1 MLEGEIDY
9 KVLID
14 HSIKDFQPATKL
26 WPVGVRLVFWL
37 FLELSLLTLCA
48 SVNGLQA
55 IASLIRRPWILIQ
68 PGAFTLA
75 SVAAAFLAL
84 RSAIPAREPS
94 RSELLLVI
102 GGVCAAFAVAVFQPL
117 AAPSQVH
124 DADLNWLLQM
134 LALSTLPW
142 TVLFWAVARGVP
154 LRPFET
160 GGLIGVASF
169 CFSVAADRLISESN
183 GFTSPLVW
191 QGTFGIIVA
200 AGSAFAAAHCLN
212 PVRRWRRSSE
222 LVEAQ
227 STTAAFFSRSLPLA
241 IGGSIATLFLVL
253 SNAGRTSHPIPDF
266 DLAIAKYQ
274 GAVAHF
280 TPNVPSR
287 DIETMLTAYVEN
299 GMPTYMWDFSRQ
311 GFKFVGGRFE
321 HLPDGAAVT
330 YTWFHGA
337 KSGVMC
343 MFRQTEGFKAP
354 SGAYEERQHLL
365 FYRYRGFS
373 VCLINV
379 GGYGSFLSVIV
390 AQMPMDR
397 FMRLE
402 LSHDRSLTHRLATAD
417 VQPQRG

>member
-14 HSIKDFQPATKL
+14 HSIKDFRPAAKL
-26 WPVGVRLVFWL
+26 WPVGVRLALWI

-48 SVNGLQA
+48 RVNGLQG
-55 IASLIRRPWILIQ
+55 IGSLIQSRGILVET
-68 PGAFTLA
+68 GAFTLA
-75 SVAAAFLAL
+75 SLAAALLAL
-84 RSAIPAREPS
+84 RSAIPAGEPV

-102 GGVCAAFAVAVFQPL
+102 GGVCAAFAVAVFQPF
-117 AAPSQVH
+117 AAPSPVH
-124 DADLNWLLQM
+124 DADLPWMLQT
-134 LALSTLPW
+134 LGLSIIPW
-142 TVLFWAVARGVP
+142 TGLFWAVARGVP

-160 GGLIGVASF
+160 GGLVGIASF
-169 CFSVAADRLISESN
+169 CFGVAADGLISGSN
-183 GFTSPLVW
+183 GSTSPLVW
-191 QGTFGIIVA
+191 QAAFGIIFA
-200 AGSAFAAAHCLN
+200 TGSALAGAYLLN
-212 PVRRWRRSSE
+212 PVQRWRRTGA

-227 STTAAFFSRSLPLA
+227 SVTGTFFSPLALVPLA
-241 IGGSIATLFLVL
+241 IGGSIITLFLVL
-253 SNAGRTSHPIPDF
+253 SNAGRSSHPMRDF
-266 DLAIAKYQ
+266 DLAIAKYER
-274 GAVAHF
+274 AVANF

-337 KSGVMC
+337 KGGVMC
-343 MFRQTEGFKAP
+343 MFRQTDGFKAP
-354 SGAYEERQHLL
+354 PGAYEERQHLL

-397 FMRLE
+397 FML
-402 LSHDRSLTHRLATAD
+402 LVLAATT
-417 VQPQRG
+417 

>member
-9 KVLID
+9 KALID
-14 HSIKDFQPATKL
+14 HSIKDFQPAAKL
-26 WPVGVRLVFWL
+26 WPVGVRLVLWI
-37 FLELSLLTLCA
+37 FLELSLLMLCA
-48 SVNGLQA
+48 SVNGLQG
-55 IASLIRRPWILIQ
+55 IASLIQSRGVLIET
-68 PGAFTLA
+68 GAFTLA

-94 RSELLLVI
+94 RSELLLPI
-102 GGVCAAFAVAVFQPL
+102 GGVCAAFAVAAFQPL
-117 AAPSQVH
+117 AAPSQIY
-124 DADLNWLLQM
+124 DADLSWLPQM
-134 LALSTLPW
+134 LGLSILPW
-142 TVLFWAVARGVP
+142 AILFWAVARGVP

-160 GGLIGVASF
+160 GGLIGIASF
-169 CFSVAADRLISESN
+169 CFGVAADRLISESN
-183 GFTSPLVW
+183 GSISPLVW
-191 QGTFGIIVA
+191 QATFGIIIA
-200 AGSAFAAAHCLN
+200 AGSAFAGAHFLN
-212 PVRRWRRSSE
+212 PVRHWRQTRR
-222 LVEAQ
+222 LIEAQ
-227 STTAAFFSRSLPLA
+227 SATGALFSQPALVTLA
-241 IGGSIATLFLVL
+241 IGGSIVTLFLVL
-253 SNAGRTSHPIPDF
+253 SNAGKPSTRIADF
-266 DLAIAKYQ
+266 DLAIAKYE
-274 GAVAHF
+274 GAVANF

-311 GFKFVGGRFE
+311 GFKFAGGRFE

-354 SGAYEERQHLL
+354 PGAHEERQHLL

-397 FMRLE
+397 FMPLV
-402 LSHDRSLTHRLATAD
+402 LAATT
-417 VQPQRG
+417 

>member
-9 KVLID
+9 KALID
-14 HSIKDFQPATKL
+14 HSIKDFQPAAKL
-26 WPVGVRLVFWL
+26 WPVGVRLVLWIF
-37 FLELSLLTLCA
+37 FELTLLTLCA
-48 SVNGLQA
+48 SVNGLQS
-55 IASLIRRPWILIQ
+55 IASLIQSRGILIET
-68 PGAFTLA
+68 GAFTLA
-75 SVAAAFLAL
+75 SVAAGLLAL
-84 RSAIPAREPS
+84 RSAIPAREPV

-102 GGVCAAFAVAVFQPL
+102 GGVCAAFAVAVFQPFTAL
-117 AAPSQVH
+117 SQMH
-124 DADLNWLLQM
+124 NADLHWLLQM
-134 LALSTLPW
+134 LGFSILPW
-142 TVLFWAVARGVP
+142 TGLFCAVARGVP

-160 GGLIGVASF
+160 GGLIGIASF
-169 CFSVAADRLISESN
+169 CFGVAAECLILEST
-183 GFTSPLVW
+183 GSASLLVW
-191 QGTFGIIVA
+191 QAAFGIIVA
-200 AGSAFAAAHCLN
+200 TGSALAGAYFLN
-212 PVRRWRRSSE
+212 PVRRWQGNSG

-227 STTAAFFSRSLPLA
+227 STTAAFFSRSALVPLA

-266 DLAIAKYQ
+266 DLTIAKYE
-274 GAVAHF
+274 GAVANF

-330 YTWFHGA
+330 YTWFHGV

-343 MFRQTEGFKAP
+343 MFRQTDGFKAP
-354 SGAYEERQHLL
+354 PGAYEERQHLL

-379 GGYGSFLSVIV
+379 GRYGSFLSVIV

-397 FMRLE
+397 FMPLV
-402 LSHDRSLTHRLATAD
+402 LAATT
-417 VQPQRG
+417 

>member
-14 HSIKDFQPATKL
+14 NSIKDFQPAAKL
-26 WPVGVRLVFWL
+26 WPVGVRLVFWV
-37 FLELSLLTLCA
+37 FLELTLLTLCA
-48 SVNGLQA
+48 SVNGLQG
-55 IASLIRRPWILIQ
+55 IASLIRRPGVLVES
-68 PGAFTLA
+68 GAFTLA
-75 SVAAAFLAL
+75 SVAAALLAL
-84 RSAIPAREPS
+84 RSAIPAREPV

-102 GGVCAAFAVAVFQPL
+102 GGVCAAFVVAVFQS
-117 AAPSQVH
+117 AAALSQIH
-124 DADLNWLLQM
+124 DADLSWLLQM
-134 LALSTLPW
+134 LGLSILPW
-142 TVLFWAVARGVP
+142 TGLFWAVARGVP

-160 GGLIGVASF
+160 GGLIGIASF

-183 GFTSPLVW
+183 GSASPLVW
-191 QGTFGIIVA
+191 QAALGIIVA
-200 AGSAFAAAHCLN
+200 TGSALAGAYFLN
-212 PVRRWRRSSE
+212 PVRRWQRTSG

-227 STTAAFFSRSLPLA
+227 SMTEAFFSRPALVPLA
-241 IGGSIATLFLVL
+241 VGGSIVTLFLVL
-253 SNAGRTSHPIPDF
+253 SNAGKPSSRIPDF

-274 GAVAHF
+274 GAVANF

-287 DIETMLTAYVEN
+287 DIETMLAAYVEN

-354 SGAYEERQHLL
+354 PGLHEERQHLL

-397 FMRLE
+397 FMPLV
-402 LSHDRSLTHRLATAD
+402 LAASL
-417 VQPQRG
+417 